1 MKMRKLLAGFLIG
14 IMTLTATGCSSDDIQ
29 KIIESDKTG
38 EIDWGA
44 IIPEKDDT
52 VQTYTTDED
61 LTTWVYSGKAW
72 EEVNNNEP
80 TFTAEELEEAK
91 KSYETYG
98 EFDSLGRCTTAVASV
113 GQDIMPTDKRGS
125 ISSVKP
131 TGWVNKKYDKEL
143 VEGGYLYNRC
153 HLIGY
158 QMTGENANANNLIT
172 GTRYLNIDGML
183 DFEDEVT
190 QYVKDTGNHVLYRV
204 TPVYKDDELVARG
217 VHMEGYSVE
226 DDGDGVS
233 FNVYAYNVQPGIVID
248 YATGESELE

>member
-1 MKMRKLLAGFLIG
+1 M
-14 IMTLTATGCSSDDIQ
+14 
-29 KIIESDKTG
+29 
-38 EIDWGA
+38 
-44 IIPEKDDT
+44 
-52 VQTYTTDED
+52 
-61 LTTWVYSGKAW
+61 
-72 EEVNNNEP
+72 
-80 TFTAEELEEAK
+80 
-91 KSYETYG
+91 
-98 EFDSLGRCTTAVASV
+98 
-113 GQDIMPTDKRGS
+113 
-125 ISSVKP
+125 KP

-204 TPVYKDDELVARG
+204 TPVFKDDELVARG